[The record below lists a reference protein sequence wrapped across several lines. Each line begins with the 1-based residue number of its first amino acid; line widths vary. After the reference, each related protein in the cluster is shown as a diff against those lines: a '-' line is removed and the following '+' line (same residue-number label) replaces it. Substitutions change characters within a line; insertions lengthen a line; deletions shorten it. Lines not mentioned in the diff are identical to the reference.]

1 MNKIKKYQI
10 YYQNKRVAKY
20 VKNIITIKRRLPLIL
35 ANKMDITYHRTK
47 NYSIQYKMNKKVQKI
62 KSVDIKKKKKNLIVI
77 YKINNDFNIEF

>member
-47 NYSIQYKMNKKVQKI
+47 NSSIQYKMNKKVQKI
-62 KSVDIKKKKKNLIVI
+62 KSVDIKITEKNLIVI
-77 YKINNDFNIEF
+77 YKINNDFNIKF